1 MNHPVRRTLIA
12 LGFGL
17 ASLSARAEV
26 VLYSNDF
33 ETTIG
38 SEWSSTSTALWGL
51 QQTPADD
58 TGGRF
63 LGYFGGDNRTSLS
76 LTDLPA
82 GLTSLTLEFD
92 AYLMWSWDG
101 EDTRPVDGVPR
112 GPDRFGFQIGTGTPV
127 IVGQSWTFSHGSATT
142 GLQSFCGDSPEP
154 CLPTT
159 GALSRY
165 SLGYRFEIVP
175 TEEDLDTTGAAPM
188 DSVYR
193 FALTAGHD
201 GSATAQFT
209 FYSAGLQ
216 VRPDLDFP
224 YLDEAWG
231 LDNVRVIH
239 SPVPEPTETALL
251 ALGLACLAAL
261 RRRITRR
268 EAC

>member
-1 MNHPVRRTLIA
+1 MNSLGRRTLVA
-12 LGFGL
+12 LAFGL
-17 ASLSARAEV
+17 ATTATRAEV
-26 VLYSNDF
+26 VLYANDF
-33 ETTIG
+33 ETAIG
-38 SEWSSTSTALWGL
+38 TEWSSTSTTDWGL

-63 LGYFGGDNRTSLS
+63 LGYFGGDNRTSLT
-76 LTDLPA
+76 LTDLPS

-101 EDTRPVDGVPR
+101 EDTRPADGVPR
-112 GPDRFGFQIGTGTPV
+112 GPDRFGFQSGAGNPL

-142 GLQSFCGDSPEP
+142 GLQSFCGDGPAP
-154 CLPTT
+154 CAPTT

-193 FALTAGHD
+193 FSWTAAHD
-201 GSATAQFT
+201 GSTTAQFT
-209 FYSAGLQ
+209 FFSAGLQ
-216 VRPDLDFP
+216 VRPDLAFP

-239 SPVPEPTETALL
+239 TPIPEPAGATLL
-251 ALGLACLAAL
+251 ALGLALLAVAH
-261 RRRITRR
+261 RRSRHRD
-268 EAC
+268 AC